1 MYKELCRN
9 VLKVVAECY
18 YKESDL
24 PLIIR
29 KAYDIITITD
39 CLKKE
44 LRKMNLDGLDE
55 FEKTIDQLNEKLLK
69 IAQMDAE
76 SEEELLEQD
85 EKYQTTFSQYITE
98 FTEFVKKTVEFQN
111 S

>member
-1 MYKELCRN
+1 MFEKR
-9 VLKVVAECY
+9 
-18 YKESDL
+18 
-24 PLIIR
+24 
-29 KAYDIITITD
+29 IT
-39 CLKKE
+39 K
-44 LRKMNLDGLDE
+44 DE

-69 IAQMDAE
+69 IAQMDAG